1 MEPINQGALQQD
13 QYFLVMSAGLLAR
26 AERSYIS
33 HKNSGESRYE
43 VENTKQTKSKE
54 GASTQAGKQAG
65 KHLCFNPI
73 LVAERVP
80 FAEYINPRGQLEKHA
95 FLSLLAK
102 IKCSICSYLI

>member
-1 MEPINQGALQQD
+1 MERINQVALQQA

-33 HKNSGESRYE
+33 HKNSGESRDE
-43 VENTKQTKSKE
+43 VEHTKQTKSKE
-54 GASTQAGKQAG
+54 GASKQAR

-80 FAEYINPRGQLEKHA
+80 FAEYINPRGRLNKHT
-95 FLSLLAK
+95 FLGLLAK
-102 IKCSICSYLI
+102 IKCSICSYQFNI